1 MARPGAKT
9 ILKWRELAE
18 EGKLYAE
25 IQRKYPEF
33 TVDQVRHYCMG
44 HAGKDV
50 GGPIQKADRWNG
62 SNVWL
67 RGSRSPHAQ
76 LSEADAKRV
85 LKGRRKKGTEWAREL
100 GVSPSTIYMLRRGET
115 WKHLPRV

>member
-1 MARPGAKT
+1 MARPNART
-9 ILKWRELAE
+9 VVKWRELAA

-25 IQRKYPEF
+25 IQRKYPEH

-44 HAGKDV
+44 HCGKDI
-50 GGPIQKADRWNG
+50 GGPIATVDRWNG

-67 RGSRSPHAQ
+67 RGSRSPHSK

-85 LKGRRKKGTEWAREL
+85 LKFRRKKGTEWAREL
-100 GVSPSTIYMLRRGET
+100 DVSASTIYMLRRGET
-115 WKHLPRV
+115 WKHLPRL